1 MTAAQQGQE
10 PDLKPQAFIS
20 FFGVVLAIS
29 LFVATSANAANR
41 KALVVG
47 IDNYADLPALT
58 KAVNDARAMSATLE
72 RLGFDVHAGY
82 DVTRRDFASLL
93 ANFISELQQG
103 DEALVFYAG
112 HAVEIERRNYLVPAD
127 ATQVQ
132 QSNEALII
140 SESVAQDFILEQITS
155 RNVRLTVLI
164 MDACRDNPFIGLRA
178 RSAGLARGLAIENPP
193 QGTFLM
199 FSADEGQQALDSLGD
214 HDTHPNSI
222 FTRTLLPLFETP
234 GMDIV
239 EIAREA
245 RGQVE
250 ALASSVDHAQ
260 FPEYRD
266 RMRGSGRFILM
277 PAAMTTDAPAALAPN
292 RCDRAN
298 AEFLRLPA
306 QNAAAL
312 QGFMT
317 EYSDCPQIAAQA
329 KAKLDAM
336 ETPSL
341 SVDPATVEVGDFLTI
356 RAELPVTCVPVFF
369 NLAPSGQLTPI
380 PNDFFR
386 KATQTSGSVLW
397 DITPE
402 TDFAVVVQEQD
413 EVGPN
418 RLGVFCKQQSG
429 ANTDPIEVLRALLP
443 EFQLGRDTGTLDL
456 PTVGRVNFATRVF
469 TIR

>member
-1 MTAAQQGQE
+1 VTAAQQRQE
-10 PDLKPQAFIS
+10 PDLKPQAIVS
-20 FFGVVLAIS
+20 FFGFVLAIS
-29 LFVATSANAANR
+29 LFLATYADAANR

-47 IDNYADLPALT
+47 IDNYADLPVLA
-58 KAVNDARAMSATLE
+58 KAVNDALAMSATLE

-82 DVTRRDFASLL
+82 DVTRRDFVSLL
-93 ANFISELQQG
+93 ANFISGLQQG

-140 SESVAQDFILEQITS
+140 SESISQDFILEQVTS
-155 RNVRLTVLI
+155 RDVRLTVLI

-199 FSADEGQQALDSLGD
+199 FSADEGQQALDSLGE

-222 FTRTLLPLFETP
+222 FTRTLLPLLEMP

-250 ALASSVDHAQ
+250 ALASSVEHAQ

-266 RMRGSGRFILM
+266 RMRGAGRFVLM
-277 PAAMTTDAPAALAPN
+277 PAAATAPSTAPGPT
-292 RCDRAN
+292 RCDRAS
-298 AEFLRLPA
+298 AELARLPA
-306 QNAAAL
+306 GNAAAL
-312 QGFMT
+312 QAILT
-317 EYSDCPQIAAQA
+317 EYSDCPHIATQA
-329 KAKLDAM
+329 KAKLDA
-336 ETPSL
+336 TGPLSL
-341 SVDPATVEVGDFLTI
+341 SVDPASVDVGDFLTI
-356 RAELPVTCVPVFF
+356 RAELPATCVPVFF

-386 KATQTSGSVLW
+386 KATQTSGRDIW
-397 DITPE
+397 EITPE
-402 TDFAVVVQEQD
+402 TDFAVIVQEDD
-413 EVGPN
+413 EPGPN
-418 RLGVFCKQQSG
+418 RLGVFCAQTPG
-429 ANTDPIEVLRALLP
+429 ANTNTIEVLRALLP

-456 PTVGRVNFATRVF
+456 TTAGRVTFATRVF